1 MERNQPNQEPKS
13 DARLLAD
20 KLRAL
25 AINGDFNE
33 IGRIVKQLD
42 VQENETIAVLAF
54 LCSEAS
60 AAQSNLKEAVR
71 INLSKSAS
79 IIVEVLIQRK
89 ESVALLK
96 LGCISWHGRENSSVS
111 DHCLQAALDLGP
123 LDELYD
129 DIQRWP
135 ADSSSTQLRQK
146 KKEFGATA
154 IIQIAERGYSGA
166 FFCAAELLR
175 DGDGCQADPSAARRF
190 FYRFALGV
198 AIESSGNLKLASE
211 AFAELAKLTD
221 FQDQTRH
228 SFYSTMA
235 EVAGAASK
243 QLSILMPGDEFAVI
257 LDLPEAGKLEFKSS
271 AKWDYR
277 ESVVNQEL
285 AHSVVKTVAAFMN
298 TDGGVLVIGVGPNNE
313 LLGLEPDYKTFSE
326 KPDQD
331 GFRLFLGNLF
341 CKELEKHRAQLYTVS
356 IIKFRDKDFCRIEV
370 KQSPELVF
378 VKRKN
383 QGKTEDILY
392 VRIDNQTMPISSPL
406 EVEAWRKQREL
417 ASKKSR

>member
-1 MERNQPNQEPKS
+1 VERNQPNQEPQS

-25 AINGDFNE
+25 AINGNLNE
-33 IGRIVKQLD
+33 IGKIVKQLD
-42 VQENETIAVLAF
+42 IQENQTIAVLGW
-54 LCSEAS
+54 LCSEAN
-60 AAQSNLKEAVR
+60 AAQSNLKEAVQN
-71 INLSKSAS
+71 NLSKSAS
-79 IIVEVLIQRK
+79 IIIEVLIQRN

-96 LGCISWHGRENSSVS
+96 LGGISWRGRENSPVS
-111 DHCLQAALDLGP
+111 DRCLQAALDLGP

-135 ADSSSTQLRQK
+135 KKYSSSESRQK

-175 DGDGCQADPSAARRF
+175 DGDGCQADLLAARKF
-190 FYRFALGV
+190 FLRFALGV
-198 AIESSGNLKLASE
+198 TIESSGDLKLASE
-211 AFAELAKLTD
+211 AFAELVKLTD

-243 QLSILMPGDEFAVI
+243 QLSVLIPGDEFAVI

-271 AKWDYR
+271 ARWDCK
-277 ESVVNQEL
+277 EGVVNQDL

-341 CKELEKHRAQLYTVS
+341 CNELEKHRAQLYTVS
-356 IIKFRDKDFCRIEV
+356 IINFRDKDFCRVEV
-370 KQSPELVF
+370 RKSPELVF
-378 VKRKN
+378 VKRKS

-392 VRIDNQTMPISSPL
+392 VRIDNQTKPISSPL